1 MAGIPFIV
9 MIVLIFVLYQI
20 AKKKDYIKE
29 VEDVSKDEYGLK
41 DFIPIGLALNHIIGE
56 KNINKLNKSSQEK
69 IIRIYG
75 NNSKEKF
82 RVYTGNKA
90 VISLLFMT
98 AIYFFQAANGSFSIA
113 LTLGGVVAFIGA
125 YFLTDT
131 TLDQMIEKRNQ
142 NIKYDFP
149 EFLSKLTLLI
159 SAGLTFESAWE
170 KVLNSTNKNSVL
182 YHEFKKTF
190 QDMEANITREVCLK
204 NLSRRCKVNEISK
217 FSTIVLQNITKGS
230 ADMTNKLEML
240 ANECWVE
247 RKSLAKKKGEEAST
261 KLLFP
266 MMLMLL
272 AVFIITVVPAL
283 MQMFNL

>member
-1 MAGIPFIV
+1 MAGIPFII
-9 MIVLIFVLYQI
+9 MIILIFILYQI

-41 DFIPIGLALNHIIGE
+41 EFIPIGLALNDIIGE
-56 KNINKLNKSSQEK
+56 KNINKINKSSQEK

-82 RVYTGNKA
+82 RVYTGNKV

-98 AIYFFQAANGSFSIA
+98 VIYFLQVANGTFSIA

-131 TLDQMIEKRNQ
+131 MLDQMIEKRTQ

-159 SAGLTFESAWE
+159 SAGLTFENAWG

-190 QDMEANITREVCLK
+190 QDMESNITREVCLK

-240 ANECWVE
+240 ANECWLE

-283 MQMFNL
+283 MQMFAF